1 MAKLTYFIAYKVD
14 SGIKNITLKLLI
26 IRPLYSKGKK
36 TGGHFGIMYQFFQK
50 VLR

>member
-1 MAKLTYFIAYKVD
+1 MAKLTYFIAYI
-14 SGIKNITLKLLI
+14 GIKNITLKLLI